1 MDRQL
6 IQRGLDRTTLP
17 RFLLWLLPWLLLAA
31 WGGTSATQLFRDGL
45 YHTNMDNRFAF
56 GLWII
61 LDLAIIALGAG
72 AFFLGFMTYL
82 MRRHEFKQVLNT
94 AVIVG
99 FVCYSGAI
107 VTLAIDVGQPI
118 RAWFAFW
125 HANVH
130 SMLTEV
136 TFCITCYLLVLLIE
150 YIPIVL
156 KNRRLRTVPGAT
168 VLEFNLHKLMVV
180 FAGVGAFLSFFHQGS
195 LGGMF
200 GVLNG
205 RPFAYREGVGI
216 WPTTF
221 FLFIWSAI
229 SAGPSFIM
237 LITMIVQ
244 AVTRKKLVDDFVLS
258 RLGRLSGILLSTY
271 IIAKVADTV
280 VWIMVTLPGKG
291 FDAAEFYRSDMFGAW
306 VLFLELTVFGL
317 LPATILLNRRRVED
331 ALAHRRRIPDLLRR
345 RLQPLRLHAAD
356 ALRAHDVVRPLHDLL
371 ALAAGVGRAGRRLR
385 LRRHPL
391 FTVVPLPEPVPARA
405 RTPNHHRGKLS
416 HAAHRL
422 RVPLGYRTHR
432 VPGRLLHCPG
442 RRDQHRHP
450 RLAARAAGHE
460 NAA

>member
-317 LPATILLNRRRVED
+317 LPATILLNRRRVEKMSWLI
-331 ALAHRRRIPDLLRR
+331 AGGFLTCFGVAFNRFVFT
-345 RLQPLRLHAAD
+345 LQTLSVPTMSFDRFMIYWPSQQEWGVL
-356 ALRAHDVVRPLHDLL
+356 
-371 ALAAGVGRAGRRLR
+371 AGVFAYGVILYSLSFRYLN
-385 LRRHPL
+385 L
-391 FTVVPLPEPVPARA
+391 F
-405 RTPNHHRGKLS
+405 
-416 HAAHRL
+416 
-422 RVPLGYRTHR
+422 
-432 VPGRLLHCPG
+432 
-442 RRDQHRHP
+442 P
-450 RLAARAAGHE
+450 RERELQTTTGG
-460 NAA
+460 N

>member
-244 AVTRKKLVDDFVLS
+244 AITRKKLVDDFVLS

-280 VWIMVTLPGKG
+280 VWIMVTLPGQG

-317 LPATILLNRRRVED
+317 LPATILLNRRRVEKMPWLI
-331 ALAHRRRIPDLLRR
+331 AGGFLTCFGVAFNRFVFT
-345 RLQPLRLHAAD
+345 LQTLSVPTMSFDRFMIYWPSQQEWGVL
-356 ALRAHDVVRPLHDLL
+356 
-371 ALAAGVGRAGRRLR
+371 AGVVAYGVILYSLSFRYLN
-385 LRRHPL
+385 L
-391 FTVVPLPEPVPARA
+391 F
-405 RTPNHHRGKLS
+405 
-416 HAAHRL
+416 
-422 RVPLGYRTHR
+422 
-432 VPGRLLHCPG
+432 
-442 RRDQHRHP
+442 P
-450 RLAARAAGHE
+450 RERELQTTTGG
-460 NAA
+460 N